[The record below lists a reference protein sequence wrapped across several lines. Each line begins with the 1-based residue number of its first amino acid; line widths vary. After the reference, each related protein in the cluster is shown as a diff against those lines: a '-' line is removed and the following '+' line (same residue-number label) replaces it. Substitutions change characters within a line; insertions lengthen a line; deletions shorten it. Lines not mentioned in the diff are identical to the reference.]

1 MIMTEYELVL
11 VVWGGVQWQQGAGLE
26 TEKARNAG
34 GYGELSYSDAAH
46 ITTLHLY
53 ESLLHVLQT

>member
-1 MIMTEYELVL
+1 ML